1 MLPLLSKKKCYHSW
15 IKFISL
21 SFRSSIL
28 TVQVMPLSEDS
39 LPSWPRRSPWP
50 NVSSAVSGQQPK
62 SFNGQGALSQQK
74 LIPIKWAL
82 NHSNSWWQN
91 GNKLSHR
98 TTHLIGVLKWLKKL
112 CFYFF
117 TKIFLRYCFDYFV
130 LWTHRSELLIVTF
143 LHYLVFWLFWI
154 KEYELENLWSV
165 VIYFWKS
172 NILLVVGR
180 PGCRVVL

>member
-1 MLPLLSKKKCYHSW
+1 MTSYSSTKPELFTRFLSWK
-15 IKFISL
+15 SL
-21 SFRSSIL
+21 TIRSSTQ
-28 TVQVMPLSEDS
+28 TVHVMPLLEDS
-39 LPSWPRRSPWP
+39 LPNWPRRSPWL
-50 NVSSAVSGQQPK
+50 NVSYVVSGQQPK

-98 TTHLIGVLKWLKKL
+98 THIIGVLKWLKKS

-117 TKIFLRYCFDYFV
+117 TKIFLRFCFDKFV

-143 LHYLVFWLFWI
+143 LHNLGFRLFWI

-165 VIYFWKS
+165 IIYFWKS
-172 NILLVVGR
+172 TIYLVVGR